1 MSYKNAATA
10 EELEAVIGGD
20 VPVAEAEHAAS
31 ADSAAQAAKVGDANV
46 GSSTRPVYL
55 DAGTPKQCGSTLNV
69 SISGNA
75 ATATNAQSAANA
87 ANAANAENAAHAAS
101 ADTATNAQ
109 KAAEADHAASADTAQ
124 TAQTAASATTAGT
137 ADKATQDG
145 DGNIISSTYIKK
157 SEAEN
162 VKTHVYHTHQVLSKV
177 SNAANTLQTNVLSPA
192 TSSVKKGDII
202 IDSFMSVAEVDEDS
216 DGDTFLATT
225 IQGGNFIQDTPSGIV
240 MAIYAQRALQDG
252 AGNVISDTY
261 AVKPVYGTVSIATSR
276 WSSKQ
281 CVLTSADGAVIQA
294 IKTTSYIQVSLADA
308 SAAVGIKADVKAT
321 AQGNG
326 TLTFTCSSVPTA
338 AVTVAVAVFN

>member
-55 DAGTPKQCGSTLNV
+55 DGGTPKQCGNTLNV

-75 ATATNAQSAANA
+75 ATATSAQSA

-162 VKTHVYHTHQVLSKV
+162 VKTHVYHTQQVLSKV

-240 MAIYAQRALQDG
+240 MASYAQRALQDG

-276 WSSKQ
+276 WSSNQ

-294 IKTTSYIQVSLADA
+294 IKTTNYIQVSLADA

>member
-55 DAGTPKQCGSTLNV
+55 EGGTPKQCGNTLNV

-75 ATATNAQSAANA
+75 ATATSAQS
-87 ANAANAENAAHAAS
+87 AANAENAAHAAS
-101 ADTATNAQ
+101 ADTAT
-109 KAAEADHAASADTAQ
+109 
-124 TAQTAASATTAGT
+124 SATSAGSAT
-137 ADKATQDG
+137 KATQDG
-145 DGNIISSTYIKK
+145 
-157 SEAEN
+157 E
-162 VKTHVYHTHQVLSKV
+162 
-177 SNAANTLQTNVLSPA
+177 
-192 TSSVKKGDII
+192 
-202 IDSFMSVAEVDEDS
+202 
-216 DGDTFLATT
+216 
-225 IQGGNFIQDTPSGIV
+225 
-240 MAIYAQRALQDG
+240 
-252 AGNVISDTY
+252 GNVISDTY

-276 WSSKQ
+276 WSSTQ

-294 IKTTSYIQVSLADA
+294 IKTTSYIQVSIADA

-326 TLTFTCSSVPTA
+326 TLTFTFGSVPTA

>member
-20 VPVAEAEHAAS
+20 VPVAEAEHAGS

-55 DAGTPKQCGSTLNV
+55 EGGTPKQCGNTLNV

-75 ATATNAQSAANA
+75 ATATSAQSA

-101 ADTATNAQ
+101 ADTAT
-109 KAAEADHAASADTAQ
+109 SATS
-124 TAQTAASATTAGT
+124 AASAT
-137 ADKATQDG
+137 KATQDG
-145 DGNIISSTYIKK
+145 
-157 SEAEN
+157 E
-162 VKTHVYHTHQVLSKV
+162 
-177 SNAANTLQTNVLSPA
+177 
-192 TSSVKKGDII
+192 
-202 IDSFMSVAEVDEDS
+202 
-216 DGDTFLATT
+216 
-225 IQGGNFIQDTPSGIV
+225 
-240 MAIYAQRALQDG
+240 
-252 AGNVISDTY
+252 GNVISDTY

-276 WSSKQ
+276 WSSNQ

-294 IKTTSYIQVSLADA
+294 IKTTSYIQVSIADA

-326 TLTFTCSSVPTA
+326 TLTFTCGSVPTA

>member
-1 MSYKNAATA
+1 MEVAKAT
-10 EELEAVIGGD
+10 
-20 VPVAEAEHAAS
+20 
-31 ADSAAQAAKVGDANV
+31 
-46 GSSTRPVYL
+46 
-55 DAGTPKQCGSTLNV
+55 
-69 SISGNA
+69 
-75 ATATNAQSAANA
+75 
-87 ANAANAENAAHAAS
+87 
-101 ADTATNAQ
+101 
-109 KAAEADHAASADTAQ
+109 EADHAASADTAASATSAQ